1 MDFFLLLD
9 NCGGLGEVVKVVKGL
24 FDIIKIA
31 VPIILLIMGAI
42 DLAKAVA
49 EKDEG
54 KIKDAQNKLVRRAIT
69 AVIVFLVASLV
80 GVLMKLVGSD
90 DYKKCLPCINHPFG
104 DTCKGYVNE
113 VDEEFDEN

>member
-1 MDFFLLLD
+1 MINTGADLCHDLAPVLRIV
-9 NCGGLGEVVKVVKGL
+9 GIVVLGVKIVV
-24 FDIIKIA
+24 
-31 VPIILLIMGAI
+31 PILLIVIGMI

-90 DYKKCLPCINHPFG
+90 DYKKCLPCINHPVG